1 MDEKQRF
8 ALTPDQVLSIA
19 KLLKLPK
26 ESESE
31 TMLDLSTRINGAGV
45 IKLHKDRIGN
55 EVAATLLKS
64 EIKSLK
70 KAFNNLAEMLSSV
83 VDALAFRVDD
93 EFSIAVSIDQLADTA
108 STTQYKRLSLGRVLS
123 RMVSW
128 SEFAADQISSSSY
141 YFRLYSEIDDFLCW
155 TLNPSG
161 TDIREPDTL
170 NWKLAQILLNCTDKA
185 AKIQFRRWKKALS
198 RDK

>member
-8 ALTPDQVLSIA
+8 ELTPDQVRSIA
-19 KLLKLPK
+19 ELLKLPK

-31 TMLDLSTRINGAGV
+31 IMLDLASRINGAGV
-45 IKLHKDRIGN
+45 ITLYKNRIGN
-55 EVAATLLKS
+55 KVAATLLKS
-64 EIKSLK
+64 EITKLK
-70 KAFNNLAEMLSSV
+70 KAFNNLAEMLSSLD
-83 VDALAFRVDD
+83 DALASRVDD
-93 EFSIAVSIDQLADTA
+93 EFSVAVSIDQQVDTA
-108 STTQYKRLSLGRVLS
+108 STTQHKRLSLEKVLS

-141 YFRLYSEIDDFLCW
+141 YFRLYYEIDDFLCW

-170 NWKLAQILLNCTDKA
+170 NWKLAQILLNCTDEA
-185 AKIQFRRWKKALS
+185 AKKQFLHWKKALS